1 MSHRYHFEDP
11 DRAAR
16 FARRLRHRR
25 RGRGAPVFLGVLLVS
40 LGVLFLLDN
49 LGLIEIRN
57 LIRTYWP
64 LLFVAWGAARL
75 LFGRG
80 DEQLL
85 GGCAVVG
92 GGVLLGNQLLGW
104 GVDVW
109 RLLWPLFLIAFGIQ
123 ILAHA
128 RWPHRRPGAAGVPTS
143 GAAAIDA
150 EGVDQQS
157 DPIVDESAT
166 FRESA
171 VMASVERK
179 NISQGLRAGQ
189 VTAFMGAAEIDL
201 RECRMASD
209 EVHVDVSVMMGEV
222 VFRVPRDWSV
232 DSRVSAVAANFE
244 DKSDAPVEASSKR
257 FVVRGSAFMGN
268 VEITN

>member
-1 MSHRYHFEDP
+1 MSRRYHFTDP

-16 FARRLRHRR
+16 FARRMRHRR
-25 RGRGAPVFLGVLLVS
+25 RGAPVFLGVLLVT

-49 LGLIEIRN
+49 LGLIEVRN

-64 LLFVAWGAARL
+64 LLFVAWGTARL

-80 DEQLL
+80 SEQLL
-85 GGCAVVG
+85 GAFAVVG
-92 GGVLLGNQLLGW
+92 GGLLLGNQLLGW

-123 ILAHA
+123 ILAHS
-128 RWPHRRPGAAGVPTS
+128 RWPHRAPGAAGVPAS
-143 GAAAIDA
+143 NVAASDS
-150 EGVDQQS
+150 EVVDQQYGV
-157 DPIVDESAT
+157 IVDESAT
-166 FRESA
+166 FREVA

-209 EVHVDVSVMMGEV
+209 EVHVDVSVMMGEI
-222 VFRVPRDWSV
+222 VFRIPRDWSV
-232 DSRVSAVAANFE
+232 DSRVSAVAASFE
-244 DKSDAPVEASSKR
+244 DKSDAPVEASNRR

>member
-1 MSHRYHFEDP
+1 MSRRNRFEDP
-11 DRAAR
+11 DSAAR
-16 FARRLRHRR
+16 FARRMRQRR
-25 RGRGAPVFLGVLLVS
+25 RGAPAFLGVLLVS

-49 LGLIEIRN
+49 LGLIEVRN
-57 LIRTYWP
+57 LVRTYWP
-64 LLFVAWGAARL
+64 LVLVVWGGGSL

-80 DEQLL
+80 AEQVL
-85 GGCAVVG
+85 GGFAVVAG
-92 GGVLLGNQLLGW
+92 GILLGNQLLGW
-104 GVDVW
+104 GLGIW
-109 RLLWPLFLIAFGIQ
+109 QLLWPLFLIAFGIH

-128 RWPHRRPGAAGVPTS
+128 RWPHSRPGAAGVPAS

-150 EGVDQQS
+150 EVVDQQS
-157 DPIVDESAT
+157 GSTVDESAA
-166 FRESA
+166 FREFA

-179 NISQGLRAGQ
+179 NISQALRAGQ

-209 EVHVDVSVMMGEV
+209 ELHVDVSVVMGGV
-222 VFRVPRDWSV
+222 VFRIPHDWSV

-244 DKSDAPVEASSKR
+244 DTSDAPVEASPKR
-257 FVVRGSAFMGN
+257 FVVSGSAFMGN

>member
-1 MSHRYHFEDP
+1 MRHRSRFENP

-16 FARRLRHRR
+16 FARRMRQHR
-25 RGRGAPVFLGVLLVS
+25 RGAPAFLGVLLVS

-49 LGLIEIRN
+49 LGLIEVRT

-64 LLFVAWGAARL
+64 LLLVAWGAARL

-80 DEQLL
+80 SEQLL
-85 GGCAVVG
+85 GGFAIVG
-92 GGVLLGNQLLGW
+92 GGILLGNQLLGW
-104 GVDVW
+104 GLGIW
-109 RLLWPLFLIAFGIQ
+109 QLLWPLFLIVAGIH
-123 ILAHA
+123 ILAHP
-128 RWPHRRPGAAGVPTS
+128 RWPHRRPDAAGVLAS
-143 GAAAIDA
+143 GAAVIDA

-171 VMASVERK
+171 VIGSVERK

-222 VFRVPRDWSV
+222 VFRIPRDWSV
-232 DSRVSAVAANFE
+232 DSRVSAVAASFE
-244 DKSDAPVEASSKR
+244 DKSDAPVEASPKR
-257 FVVRGSAFMGN
+257 FVVRGSACMGN
-268 VEITN
+268 IEITN